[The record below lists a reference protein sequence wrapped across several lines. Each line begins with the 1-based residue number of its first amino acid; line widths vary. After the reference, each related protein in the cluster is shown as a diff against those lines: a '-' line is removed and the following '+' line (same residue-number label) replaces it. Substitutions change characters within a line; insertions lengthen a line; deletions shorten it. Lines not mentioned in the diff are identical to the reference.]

1 MDLEFEINKLN
12 SVKQK
17 IVHAINLYEGKISTL
32 KKEIDESNEYLREHR
47 ASMSS
52 SVDPDI
58 GINGELPE
66 RMEELDN
73 MILHHNTSMTNL
85 EKLMFALP
93 SPYFGGFDFN
103 GENFL
108 IGKIGVTSP
117 SMATPIVYDW
127 RAPISSMFY
136 DFENGPAYYIVPG
149 VAKYEGILSN
159 KKQYKIENGKMIY
172 CFETNLNIQ
181 DEILQHTLAQN
192 ATSKMKTIVST
203 IQKEQNKIIRRATD
217 QTIVV
222 QGVAGS
228 GKTSIALN
236 RIAYLLYNNRKSLSS
251 ENVLIFSPN
260 RVFSNY
266 ISNVLPELGEQLT
279 KETSFDQ
286 ILLFEFKDVCK
297 VEKKFEQIETLLS
310 GSAKRQKE
318 FELKTSLQFLNDLK
332 VFLAEESKRI
342 FRPCAI
348 KFAGFE
354 IGASDVQKYFN
365 QAEGKSFFDKLQ
377 NVCDGIVSYVNL
389 SKPLS
394 DLKERNLH
402 KQILTNLLKSINPAD
417 KNIFDIYNRFLKTK
431 SMRLSINPTLK
442 FEDGLNLLYI
452 KNYMF
457 GAQTKQDIKY
467 VVIDELQD
475 YPPVALEIIQQRYPC
490 PKTALGDISQRI
502 DGNSEGNYIEIAN
515 KIFNT
520 EIDVLELNTVY
531 RATVEN
537 TAFTNKILDLTNV
550 KCVERH
556 GSTPTVLKVSDEE
569 YASSIS
575 NMADYFQNKG
585 YKTIGILTKTFA
597 EAKSV
602 YSNVKDS
609 LDVSLISPISERF
622 NSGIVVCPTYLS
634 KGLEFDAVIVCDAN
648 SENYKTQIDKQQLYV
663 ACTRALHDICV
674 IHTGKLTKFI
684 EK

>member
-1 MDLEFEINKLN
+1 MDLQFEIDKLN
-12 SVKQK
+12 NVT
-17 IVHAINLYEGKISTL
+17 GKITSAIRDYEYKISML
-32 KKEIDESNEYLREHR
+32 KREIDEANEYLREHR
-47 ASMSS
+47 AAMSS

-73 MILHHNTSMTNL
+73 MILHHNSAMTNM
-85 EKLMFALP
+85 EKLKLALP

-108 IGKIGVTSP
+108 IGKLGVTSP
-117 SMATPIVYDW
+117 QMIAPLVYDW

-149 VAKYEGILSN
+149 VQKYEGILSN
-159 KKQYKIENGKMIY
+159 KKQYKIENGQMVY

-181 DEILQHTLAQN
+181 DEILQRALAQN

-251 ENVLIFSPN
+251 ENVMIFSPN

-310 GSAKRQKE
+310 GNPKRKNE
-318 FELKTSLQFLNDLK
+318 FELKTSMQ
-332 VFLAEESKRI
+332 FLAELKAFLEEESKHI
-342 FRPCAI
+342 FKPCPI
-348 KFAGFE
+348 KFAGYE
-354 IGASDVQKYFN
+354 ISASDVQKYFSE
-365 QAEGKSFFDKLQ
+365 AEGKSFFDKLQ
-377 NVCDGIVSYVNL
+377 NVCEGIVSYVNL

-394 DLKERNLH
+394 DLRERNLH
-402 KQILTNLLKSINPAD
+402 KQILTSLLKSINPND

-431 SMRLSINPTLK
+431 GLKLSINPVLK
-442 FEDGLNLLYI
+442 FEDGLYLIYI

-457 GAQTKQDIKY
+457 GSQTKQNIKY

-475 YPPVALEIIQQRYPC
+475 YPPVALEIIEQRYPC

-520 EIDVLELNTVY
+520 DIDVLELNTVY

-537 TAFTNKILDLTNV
+537 TNFTNKILGLTNI

-556 GSTPTVLKVSDEE
+556 GSEPVILATNKDRFNQDV
-569 YASSIS
+569 A
-575 NMADYFQNKG
+575 NMADFFQNKG

-597 EAKSV
+597 EAKKV
-602 YSNVKDS
+602 YSLVKDS
-609 LDVSLISPISERF
+609 LDVNLISPISERF

-648 SENYKTQIDKQQLYV
+648 SDNYKTEIDKQQLYV

-684 EK
+684 EE

>member
-1 MDLEFEINKLN
+1 MDLQFEINKLN
-12 SVKQK
+12 GVKQK
-17 IVHAINLYEGKISTL
+17 IISAINDYENKIGKL

-47 ASMSS
+47 AAMSS
-52 SVDPDI
+52 SIDPDI

-85 EKLMFALP
+85 EKLKFALP

-108 IGKIGVTSP
+108 IGKLGVTSP
-117 SMATPIVYDW
+117 NLATPLVYDW

-136 DFENGPAYYIVPG
+136 DFENGPAHYIVPG
-149 VAKYEGILSN
+149 VAKYEGVLAN
-159 KKQYKIENGKMIY
+159 KKQYKIEDGKMVY
-172 CFETNLNIQ
+172 CFETNINIQ
-181 DEILQHTLAQN
+181 DEILQRTLAQN

-310 GSAKRQKE
+310 GNSKRKRE
-318 FELKTSLQFLNDLK
+318 FETKTSMQFLNDLK
-332 VFLAEESKRI
+332 AFLEEESNRLFKAC
-342 FRPCAI
+342 PI
-348 KFAGFE
+348 KFAGYE
-354 IGASDVQKYFN
+354 ISASDVQKYFN
-365 QAEGKSFFDKLQ
+365 EESGKSFFDKLQ
-377 NVCDGIVSYVNL
+377 NVCEGIVSYVNL

-394 DLKERNLH
+394 DLRERNLH
-402 KQILTNLLKSINPAD
+402 KQILTSLLKSISPND
-417 KNIFDIYNRFLKTK
+417 KNIFDIYNRYLKTK
-431 SMRLSINPTLK
+431 GMHLSINPVLK
-442 FEDGLNLLYI
+442 FEDGLYLLYI

-457 GAQTKQDIKY
+457 GAQTKQNIKY

-475 YPPVALEIIQQRYPC
+475 YPPVALEIIEQRYPC

-502 DGNSEGNYIEIAN
+502 DGNSEANYIEIAN
-515 KIFNT
+515 KIFKT

-537 TAFTNKILDLTNV
+537 TVFTNKILSLTNV

-556 GSTPTVLKVSDEE
+556 GSEPVII
-569 YASSIS
+569 SSNESNFAKNIA
-575 NMADYFQNKG
+575 NMADYYQNKG

-602 YSNVKDS
+602 YSKVKDS
-609 LDVSLISPISERF
+609 LDVNLISPISERF

-648 SENYKTQIDKQQLYV
+648 SENYKTEIDKQQLYV

-674 IHTGKLTKFI
+674 VHTGKLTKFI
-684 EK
+684 EE